1 MKLTMGFR
9 LSKVTIWRAIKNLIK
24 FGLLAFVNK
33 WKHGRYKFYEIFQSV
48 EKHLNRHTRRAISRI
63 KQIKCHVLL
72 KSNNISEHDQ
82 SIKEK
87 IKRKSKNG
95 KKVISKSQLNE
106 ITKKATKIIKNNF
119 RILGNFDMIKNKD
132 LV

>member
-1 MKLTMGFR
+1 M
-9 LSKVTIWRAIKNLIK
+9 
-24 FGLLAFVNK
+24 
-33 WKHGRYKFYEIFQSV
+33 
-48 EKHLNRHTRRAISRI
+48 
-63 KQIKCHVLL
+63 L

-132 LV
+132 LVKEAIADKIRILRKQFSFLDSLYLI

>member
-1 MKLTMGFR
+1 M
-9 LSKVTIWRAIKNLIK
+9 
-24 FGLLAFVNK
+24 
-33 WKHGRYKFYEIFQSV
+33 
-48 EKHLNRHTRRAISRI
+48 
-63 KQIKCHVLL
+63 L

-132 LV
+132 LVKEAITDKIRILRKQFSFLDSLYLI